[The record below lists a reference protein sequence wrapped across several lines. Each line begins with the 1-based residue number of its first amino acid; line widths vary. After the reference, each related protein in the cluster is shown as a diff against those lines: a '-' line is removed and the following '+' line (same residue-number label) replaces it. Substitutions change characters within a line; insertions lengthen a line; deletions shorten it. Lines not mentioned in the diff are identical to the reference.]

1 MVSHVIIF
9 NKTIGIFDVNSRF
22 TVRIGGFTNNMQSI
36 NIDIY
41 RGSISGGVYSY
52 FTSYSNVGENWYY
65 SGYIPEEA
73 FGQRFYIRAYSNDIN
88 KGTFAIQIA

>member
-36 NIDIY
+36 YIEIY
-41 RGSISGGVYSY
+41 RGPIGGGAYQWFANGYV
-52 FTSYSNVGENWYY
+52 VENWSF